1 MKILSASLESA
12 HRPYKED
19 SFKRW
24 CIKLLFVIAG
34 SILASVGLE
43 LFLIPNQIIVGG
55 MTGISALFAHVT
67 EMRLGLFLFL
77 FNVPFMLMAYRHIRR
92 EFVILAVLGLAVFSF
107 TAIFLH
113 PIPALIEHPVSAAI
127 CGGISL
133 GLGIGIVVRF
143 GGMLDTLEMADRSLA
158 RVRIPLSLDNLIM
171 VINCVVLTAAGVIFG
186 WNQAMY
192 SIIAYLLAF
201 EMVHITLRGF
211 SLHRMTY
218 VVSNRHEEIAEA
230 LSMRLRLESIQED
243 DMTER
248 HHEQVKIG
256 NTMIYDVSGLPR
268 SLVYKVHILEQAQF
282 RGIVRAIDPD
292 VRISNVTDRTINAVR
307 D

>member
-1 MKILSASLESA
+1 MKTLHTSLESS
-12 HRPYKED
+12 HRSVKEG
-19 SFKRW
+19 S
-24 CIKLLFVIAG
+24 IKKWSIKVLFIIVG

-77 FNVPFMLMAYRHIRR
+77 FNVPFMLMAYRHLRR
-92 EFVILAVLGLAVFSF
+92 EFILLAVLGLGVFSF

-143 GGMLDTLEMADRSLA
+143 GGMLDTLEMADRTLA

-171 VINCVVLTAAGVIFG
+171 VINCVILTAAGIIFG
-186 WNQAMY
+186 WDQAMY

-201 EMVHITLRGF
+201 EMVHITLGGF

-218 VVSNRHEEIAEA
+218 VVSHRHEEIAEA
-230 LSMRLRLESIQED
+230 LSMRLRLENMGED
-243 DMTER
+243 DHTE
-248 HHEQVKIG
+248 HHEQVKVG
-256 NTMIYDVSGLPR
+256 NTIIYDVSGLPT
-268 SLVYKVHILEQAQF
+268 SLVYKVHIFELAQF
-282 RGIVRAIDPD
+282 RGIVKSIDPD
-292 VRISNVTDRTINAVR
+292 VSISNVSDRMTTAVHKQ
-307 D
+307 